1 MCLKHSPKITTP
13 EQFAIALCEHFLK
26 TYSQVVR
33 AEIYVEQAPW
43 RRMDQ
48 SGEQHAHAF
57 IQTQE
62 ATRYCVIRQERD
74 GKGVGIDG
82 RHCTLQLINSKS

>member
-1 MCLKHSPKITTP
+1 MYLNFPPKITTP
-13 EQFAIALCEHFLK
+13 EQFAMDLCQHYLK
-26 TYSQVVR
+26 MYSQVVR
-33 AEIYVEQAPW
+33 AEIYIEQAPW

-62 ATRYCVIRQERD
+62 ATRYCVVRQERHGKKNSIIEHLTHD
-74 GKGVGIDG
+74 G
-82 RHCTLQLINSKS
+82 